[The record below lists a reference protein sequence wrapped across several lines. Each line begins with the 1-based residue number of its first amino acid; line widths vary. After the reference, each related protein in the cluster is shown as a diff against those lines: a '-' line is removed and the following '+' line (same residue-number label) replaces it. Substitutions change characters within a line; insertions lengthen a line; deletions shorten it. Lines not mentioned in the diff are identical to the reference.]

1 MPETPTEA
9 PFRCGAVAL
18 IGKPNVG
25 KSTIVNA
32 LVGQK
37 ISIVS
42 SRPQTTR
49 RRVLGVVHGAGYQ
62 IILLDTPGIHEA
74 HTALGR
80 SMVEQAREALGGSDL
95 AVVVCDASKKP
106 DETDERIARLVVGQI
121 PVYLVLN
128 KMDKLRPEMVVP
140 TVEAYTKLYKTEDY
154 MLTTATQG
162 VNLDKVVAAI
172 VERIPEGDP
181 AYDEDTVTDQPLRF
195 LAAELVRE
203 RVLIATRQEVPHA
216 TAVIVTDWEETD
228 ELATIRAEIIVEKQ
242 GQKAILIGKQ
252 GQFLKS
258 IGTAARAEIEE
269 LVGKRVFLDLHV
281 KVREE
286 WRMNPRL
293 VKEVQDGA

>member
-1 MPETPTEA
+1 MADVHTDA

-49 RRVLGVVHGAGYQ
+49 RRVLGVVHGEGYQ

-121 PVYLVLN
+121 QLYLVLN

-140 TVEAYTKLYKTEDY
+140 TVEAYCKLYKTEDY

-162 VNLDKVVAAI
+162 LNLDKVVAAI
-172 VERIPEGDP
+172 VERIPEGEP
-181 AYDEDTVTDQPLRF
+181 AYDEDTVTDQPMRF

-228 ELATIRAEIIVEKQ
+228 DLATIRAEIIVEKQ
-242 GQKAILIGKQ
+242 GQKAILIGKH
-252 GQFLKS
+252 GQFLKA
-258 IGTAARAEIEE
+258 IGTAARSEIEE

>member
-1 MPETPTEA
+1 MAEIGTE
-9 PFRCGAVAL
+9 PSFRCGAVAL

-49 RRVLGVVHGAGYQ
+49 RRVLGVVHGEGYQ
-62 IILLDTPGIHEA
+62 IILVDTPGIHEA

-121 PVYLVLN
+121 RIYLVLN

-140 TVEAYTKLYKTEDY
+140 TVEAYTKLFKTDDY

-172 VERIPEGDP
+172 VDRIPEGEP
-181 AYDEDTVTDQPLRF
+181 AYDEDTVTDQPMRF

-252 GQFLKS
+252 GQLLKT
-258 IGTAARAEIEE
+258 IGTAARAEIEG